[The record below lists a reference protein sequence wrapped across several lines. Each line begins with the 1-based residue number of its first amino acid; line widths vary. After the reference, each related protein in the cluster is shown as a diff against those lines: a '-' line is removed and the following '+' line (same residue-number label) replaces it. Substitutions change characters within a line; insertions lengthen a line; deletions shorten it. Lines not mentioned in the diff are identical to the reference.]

1 MLDKTKQYPKPP
13 FHNKERVYKEN
24 LCEAVWKSAI
34 IYSEKVLDDS
44 RSLKLEDNEL
54 RHKQGLVQLGK
65 VPPIRSIATSPYQ
78 D

>member
-1 MLDKTKQYPKPP
+1 MLGKTKQYPEPP
-13 FHNKERVYKEN
+13 FHNKEWVYKEN

-34 IYSEKVLDDS
+34 IYSEKVLDDP
-44 RSLKLEDNEL
+44 RSLKLEDIEL

-65 VPPIRSIATSPYQ
+65 VPSIGSIATSPYQ